1 MNRFL
6 LGHRS
11 RIQKKLFESFNV
23 IDTGASHDAENIA
36 VVSFNQEAFFT
47 KWSDNVAHKWR
58 GFMVKIQ
65 CNLVMSLHR
74 LINEKIHWMGGHL
87 HRGCCPIV

>member
-65 CNLVMSLHR
+65 
-74 LINEKIHWMGGHL
+74 
-87 HRGCCPIV
+87 